1 MGIFRNIWNTIFGK
15 SNQEN
20 SFERG
25 GSIAEVPMKVIYKKN
40 KEEKLERGRTYTENE
55 LGEPQ
60 EKQETVGG
68 YNTKDTKFTPNNVCN
83 PNVALSFNTP
93 LVKIPNTLN
102 VCNPVITPNHNN
114 PLIEIPNGDDFFVSN
129 DLIAKEE
136 KMDSEVDNLPKK
148 EKVNN
153 VIGKKTLSEIKE
165 YLIKYGSLDVLTCEQ
180 KFKVKSLHNFIW
192 YLRKEGLVI
201 KTQKVGLHNEL
212 GEKIEVTNYKL
223 ISVK

>member
-20 SFERG
+20 RFERG

-83 PNVALSFNTP
+83 PPINIP
-93 LVKIPNTLN
+93 LIKIPNTLN
-102 VCNPVITPNHNN
+102 VCNTPINI

-136 KMDSEVDNLPKK
+136 KTDSEVDNLPKK